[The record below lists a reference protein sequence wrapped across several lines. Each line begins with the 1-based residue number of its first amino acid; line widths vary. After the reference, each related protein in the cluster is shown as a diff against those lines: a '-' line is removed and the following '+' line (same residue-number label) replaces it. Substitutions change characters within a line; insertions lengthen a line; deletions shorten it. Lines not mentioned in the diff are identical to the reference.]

1 MNVLGSD
8 NLLQRLAG
16 EEGGARRA
24 LRELYTLYS
33 PQLFASLQRRRVN
46 AADAAE
52 IVQDT
57 FLKLW
62 NNRLTLPV
70 EATLGAYV
78 WCIARNRWI
87 DGYRAQRT
95 RDDGA
100 RSLKAEMDTLETTPT
115 TDDGIECLERAFEY
129 FQQREPERAHAIE
142 LVAVEGFDHTQL
154 ADALGRSRGAAR
166 EFLSQARRAFSSL
179 YEQHCGE
186 GAI

>member
-1 MNVLGSD
+1 M
-8 NLLQRLAG
+8 QRLTGDEA
-16 EEGGARRA
+16 GARRA
-24 LRELYTLYS
+24 LREAYS
-33 PQLFASLQRRRVN
+33 RCSPALFASLQRRRVN

-62 NNRLTLPV
+62 MNRATLPV
-70 EATLGAYV
+70 EANLSAYV

-95 RDDGA
+95 RDVGA
-100 RSLKAEMDTLETTPT
+100 RALMAE
-115 TDDGIECLERAFEY
+115 TDQPQAQVDEDGVDCLERAFEQ
-129 FQQREPERAHAIE
+129 FQQSEPERAHAIE
-142 LVAVEGFDHTQL
+142 LVAVEGFDHHQL

-166 EFLSQARRAFSSL
+166 EYLSQARRAFSSL
-179 YEQHCGE
+179 YEQTCGE